1 MFFCLL
7 KNDDG
12 TFSTYERKRTTPLL
26 EVSILNCYFVSWTN
40 KLCNLHVRVESNIE
54 FEPFLIT
61 SLKRLKLEDYYS
73 LSRPHIYLLDLSIN
87 KTAHSQLIVYTNYL
101 LGQTNINCK
110 MKFGFQG
117 CAWVCIFCNFFRNYP
132 NVILNKKFMPDCA
145 NLEFLG
151 NRFSTLQRAL
161 STLLLTIR
169 KK

>member
-1 MFFCLL
+1 MLFCLL

-87 KTAHSQLIVYTNYL
+87 KTDSPL
-101 LGQTNINCK
+101 L
-110 MKFGFQG
+110 
-117 CAWVCIFCNFFRNYP
+117 ADCIYKLFVWADKY
-132 NVILNKKFMPDCA
+132 K
-145 NLEFLG
+145 
-151 NRFSTLQRAL
+151 LQNEV
-161 STLLLTIR
+161 
-169 KK
+169 